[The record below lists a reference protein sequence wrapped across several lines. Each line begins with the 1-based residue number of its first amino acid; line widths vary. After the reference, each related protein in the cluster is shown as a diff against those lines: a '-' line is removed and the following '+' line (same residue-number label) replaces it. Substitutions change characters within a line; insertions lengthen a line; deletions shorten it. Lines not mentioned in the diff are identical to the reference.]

1 MVTGRL
7 FKVGADVVYNAVK
20 VKEPVQDTAKIH
32 LQDTAENH
40 VKVLTER

>member
-7 FKVGADVVYNAVK
+7 FKVGVDVASTVVK